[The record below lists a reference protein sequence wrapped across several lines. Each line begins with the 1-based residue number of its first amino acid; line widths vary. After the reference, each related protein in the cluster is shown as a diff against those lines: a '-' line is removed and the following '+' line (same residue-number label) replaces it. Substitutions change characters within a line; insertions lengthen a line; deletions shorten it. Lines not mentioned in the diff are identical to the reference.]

1 MIGSTQ
7 NDSRVLAAVSPGN
20 LGAAD
25 GEGINRP
32 GAREHG
38 HSLPAV
44 KYAGNQAFYPYSIL
58 HTAPY
63 GIWNMECNP
72 YGT

>member
-1 MIGSTQ
+1 MIPKTL
-7 NDSRVLAAVSPGN
+7 VLELLP
-20 LGAAD
+20 
-25 GEGINRP
+25 R
-32 GAREHG
+32 ARIMLMKM
-38 HSLPAV
+38 SSAMVVPALSV
-44 KYAGNQAFYPYSIL
+44 LVASKAPRIVEQAFYPYSIL